1 MKTPHIGFCG
11 VFFMITVFIFHES
24 SKRMLVK
31 SRIGF
36 RVSISVRN
44 IRKNIVGFCVKLTMF
59 LSGTYNVFGEN
70 ILCFSAK
77 STVCEMKIRICF
89 YFFFQKLNP
98 TKAVMYPRLL
108 TIETS
113 FLKFVYVL
121 NWTLHPAKYLR
132 LLYTIPALP
141 SISNWKFL

>member
-1 MKTPHIGFCG
+1 M
-11 VFFMITVFIFHES
+11 VFVGNIQC
-24 SKRMLVK
+24 
-31 SRIGF
+31 F
-36 RVSISVRN
+36 RVKCSMFFGKNLRDKISFQVN
-44 IRKNIVGFCVKLTMF
+44 YF
-59 LSGTYNVFGEN
+59 L
-70 ILCFSAK
+70 
-77 STVCEMKIRICF
+77 
-89 YFFFQKLNP
+89 FQKLNP

-141 SISNWKFL
+141 RISNWKFL